1 MKRKDRIIDA
11 VSLVFTFNDEI
22 FTVKRQNFLRAF
34 PGYTAFPGGKV
45 DEDESLEPYKCK
57 HLSAIEPRLA
67 RAMVREGMEELGF
80 DLEQAC
86 IHNLVVSIS
95 QLGLAITPDFNPYRY
110 ATYFYKINLTE
121 KPKFIVDTNE
131 AFSSSWKS
139 SQILMQEFNQGKI
152 LAVPPIIH
160 VILELGMDIN
170 KSELP
175 GINFD
180 YDPELIVPYIESI
193 KGVWQ
198 FMPKSNT
205 LPPADRTNA
214 FYIGD
219 SDARKILIDPS
230 PANEA
235 ELKKLEYSLAKE
247 NFKVDAILL
256 THHHGDHLERSD
268 QLARKWNVPM
278 YMSQD
283 TFERLTQKKG
293 ADFFSDIEILI
304 AKEGDEITRWL
315 GESVYIYELPGH
327 DLGHL
332 GLAPTSMKWFIVGD
346 LFQGVGTVVVGG
358 AEGNMTKYMQSLEKV
373 IKLNPACVYPSH
385 GIALGGTNILQKT
398 LTHRKLREDQ
408 ILNLAKAGKNFDQML
423 EEIYFDLPDELSKYA
438 KKNIEAHYQKLV
450 DEGRV

>member
-11 VSLVFTFNDEI
+11 VSLVFTCGSEI

-45 DEDESLEPYKCK
+45 DDDESVESYQCS
-57 HLSAIEPRLA
+57 HLSQIEARLA
-67 RAMVREGMEELGF
+67 RAMVREANEELGF
-80 DLEQAC
+80 DIEKAC
-86 IHNLVVSIS
+86 ETDLISSIDL
-95 QLGLAITPDFNPYRY
+95 LGLAVTPDFNPYRY
-110 ATYFYKINLTE
+110 ATFFYKIALKS

-131 AFSSSWKS
+131 AFCSEWQSSAK
-139 SQILMQEFNQGKI
+139 LMHAFNQGEI

-160 VILELGMDIN
+160 VLLELGRDI
-170 KSELP
+170 SLTQLP

-180 YDPELIVPYIESI
+180 YDPEQIVPYIESI

-214 FYIGD
+214 FYLGD
-219 SDARKILIDPS
+219 ENSRRILIDPS
-230 PANEA
+230 PANDH
-235 ELKKLEYSLAKE
+235 ELEKLEFSLAKE
-247 NFKVDAILL
+247 KFNIDAIFL

-268 QLARKWNVPM
+268 ILARKWGVPM

-283 TFERLTQKKG
+283 TFDRLTKKRG
-293 ADFFSDIEILI
+293 ASFFNNIDVVI
-304 AKEGDEITRWL
+304 AKEGDEITHWL
-315 GESVYIYELPGH
+315 GEPVNVYALPGH

-332 GLAPTSMKWFIVGD
+332 GLAPISMKWFIVGD

-358 AEGNMTKYMQSLEKV
+358 EEGNMTKYMESLEKV
-373 IKLNPACVYPSH
+373 IKLNPQCVFPSH

-398 LTHRKLREDQ
+398 LMHRKLREEQ
-408 ILNLAKAGKNFDQML
+408 ILSLAKAGKNFDQML

-438 KKNIEAHYQKLV
+438 KKNIEAHYDKLV
-450 DEGRV
+450 EEGRV